1 MPRGPGA
8 TAAGGRRFLLTGGV
22 SRYQREPSWDRQELA
37 GDLRRMVELFTGDLG
52 YQHVPVMGLDP
63 TWLQIQDALRDFCT
77 ADDRQAD
84 DYVVVYLAGHGE
96 ILPVGD
102 SGFEHVLLPADA
114 SPDDLRRRAI
124 KSADLA
130 EWMLAETPVR
140 RLLLIVDACY
150 SGMGGLDFGRNAL
163 ARVGTPTKLSGP
175 DGGGVA
181 VVTATQP
188 AQQAIPGAF
197 TAAFARAV
205 RSQATAGHAPGMLS
219 IDAVMNV
226 LNSDPELPATQQAQ
240 LSFLAGSGV
249 MPHFLINPRREA
261 ALVDLDL
268 AEQDRRWRARQVAE
282 QQRDEEMRGQFV
294 PRTLGFTGRH
304 RALAGIT
311 RWLETPADARPLIV
325 TGDPGSG
332 KTAVLGLLAAFADPH
347 RRPTVP
353 RGGLPADGIAA
364 EDAIGVAIYAGNLTT
379 GQVLTGLA
387 AAADIDDINPDP
399 AALSSGLARLLFALR
414 GSGRPLV
421 AMIDALDEAADPQH
435 LAQELVRPLIDRG
448 KGSLRLLLGT
458 RRHVCGH
465 LGRGWR
471 DRCQVIDLDSQ
482 EYADPMALAEV
493 VRRIL
498 AGSIPAAGISAGNTP
513 FASRSPVLLN
523 AVAAAIAET
532 AGNSFFVARILA
544 GTQAAQPTIP
554 DPAELAWRASLPKAA
569 GPAMRRDLEFHLGAG
584 AAQAVDLL
592 RPLAYAQG
600 SGLPW
605 EDIWALLANALAP
618 GHGYT
623 NEDLLSLADQ
633 AWSVPAFLDT
643 GLGCQLTELPIS

>member
-1 MPRGPGA
+1 
-8 TAAGGRRFLLTGGV
+8 
-22 SRYQREPSWDRQELA
+22 
-37 GDLRRMVELFTGDLG
+37 
-52 YQHVPVMGLDP
+52 
-63 TWLQIQDALRDFCT
+63 
-77 ADDRQAD
+77 
-84 DYVVVYLAGHGE
+84 
-96 ILPVGD
+96 
-102 SGFEHVLLPADA
+102 
-114 SPDDLRRRAI
+114 
-124 KSADLA
+124 
-130 EWMLAETPVR
+130 
-140 RLLLIVDACY
+140 
-150 SGMGGLDFGRNAL
+150 
-163 ARVGTPTKLSGP
+163 
-175 DGGGVA
+175 
-181 VVTATQP
+181 
-188 AQQAIPGAF
+188 
-197 TAAFARAV
+197 
-205 RSQATAGHAPGMLS
+205 
-219 IDAVMNV
+219 
-226 LNSDPELPATQQAQ
+226 
-240 LSFLAGSGV
+240 
-249 MPHFLINPRREA
+249 
-261 ALVDLDL
+261 
-268 AEQDRRWRARQVAE
+268 
-282 QQRDEEMRGQFV
+282 
-294 PRTLGFTGRH
+294 
-304 RALAGIT
+304 
-311 RWLETPADARPLIV
+311 
-325 TGDPGSG
+325 
-332 KTAVLGLLAAFADPH
+332 
-347 RRPTVP
+347 
-353 RGGLPADGIAA
+353 
-364 EDAIGVAIYAGNLTT
+364 
-379 GQVLTGLA
+379 
-387 AAADIDDINPDP
+387 
-399 AALSSGLARLLFALR
+399 

-421 AMIDALDEAADPQH
+421 AMIHALDEAADPQH

-592 RPLAYAQG
+592 RPLDYAQG

-633 AWSVPAFLDT
+633 AGSFIVESGTIEGRSLYRLYHRSLAEDLLTGRDQAADQHAIATALAAHVPRRHNGRPDWPVSHPYTRAHLATHAARGDDLDDLAQDPGFLLVADPPEPLAAPHTATSRPARAAVDAYRSALPLIRRHPPAEHASYLGLAARCGRADALAERIDADGLT
-643 GLGCQLTELPIS
+643 GPWRARWASWQLQKPHQQITGHVGEVHAVAEVDGPPVVVSGGSDQTVRVWDLATGAPVGDPFTGHTRAVIAVAVAELNGRPVVVSGGADQTVRVWDLATGAPGDPFTGHTRAVIAVAVAEL